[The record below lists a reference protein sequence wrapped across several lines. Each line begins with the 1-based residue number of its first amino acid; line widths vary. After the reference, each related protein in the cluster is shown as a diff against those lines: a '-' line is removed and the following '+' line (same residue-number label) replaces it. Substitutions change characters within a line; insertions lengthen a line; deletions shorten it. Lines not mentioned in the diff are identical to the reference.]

1 MELVSFKITPIA
13 THKFFRCLTPLT
25 PGENT
30 MSTTEQFS
38 AAARNQLESQLSLTT
53 ALTDKMIDSMEK
65 MMGLNLQAAKAT
77 MEASVANAHKLLS
90 AKDPQEF
97 FSLSA
102 AQAQPQAE
110 MVMTYGR
117 HLASIA
123 TSTQAEL
130 SKTAESQL
138 SDNSRKLASM
148 FDEVSKH
155 APAGSENA
163 VAMMKTAFDNASAG
177 YEQITKSTKMA
188 VEAMETNMSAA
199 SKAGSRNKK

>member
-1 MELVSFKITPIA
+1 
-13 THKFFRCLTPLT
+13 
-25 PGENT
+25 
-30 MSTTEQFS
+30 MSSTEQFS
-38 AAARNQLESQLSLTT
+38 AAARNQFESQLSLTT

-102 AQAQPQAE
+102 TQAQPQAE
-110 MVMTYGR
+110 VVMTYGR

-123 TSTQAEL
+123 SDTQIELTKAAE
-130 SKTAESQL
+130 TQMTE
-138 SDNSRKLASM
+138 NNRKLASM
-148 FDEVSKH
+148 FDEVTKM

-163 VAMMKTAFDNASAG
+163 VAMMRSAIDNANTG
-177 YEQITKSTKMA
+177 YAQFTKSTKMA

-199 SKAGSRNKK
+199 ASQMTQAAAKASNRSKK

>member
-1 MELVSFKITPIA
+1 
-13 THKFFRCLTPLT
+13 
-25 PGENT
+25 